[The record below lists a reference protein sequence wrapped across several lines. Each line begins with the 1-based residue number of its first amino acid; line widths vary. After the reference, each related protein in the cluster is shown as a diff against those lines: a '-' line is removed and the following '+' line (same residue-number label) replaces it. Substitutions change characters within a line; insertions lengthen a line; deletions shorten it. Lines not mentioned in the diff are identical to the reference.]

1 MSLTRVFRAGVQI
14 KKPFVEK
21 PASGEDH
28 NIYIYYPHAM
38 GGGVKKL
45 YRKVMN
51 KSGDYDPKHP
61 GTVRCV
67 HKFRSRIRHPTMRI
81 LAQPL
86 AAGLHIHVD
95 TAVRDTG
102 ASQHLRVQSAATFE
116 APDAPRRRDGSYII
130 EEFLTTGGTDVKVYT
145 VGPRYAHAEA
155 RKSPVVDGKVTR
167 SADGKELRFPV
178 LLSPQARHTLL
189 PPAAAFL
196 GFQE

>member
-1 MSLTRVFRAGVQI
+1 MQI

-67 HKFRSRIRHPTMRI
+67 FTSR
-81 LAQPL
+81 
-86 AAGLHIHVD
+86 
-95 TAVRDTG
+95 
-102 ASQHLRVQSAATFE
+102 
-116 APDAPRRRDGSYII
+116 
-130 EEFLTTGGTDVKVYT
+130 
-145 VGPRYAHAEA
+145 
-155 RKSPVVDGKVTR
+155 
-167 SADGKELRFPV
+167 
-178 LLSPQARHTLL
+178 TLC
-189 PPAAAFL
+189 PAFDPCMPWAAAHQLHRKVFL
-196 GFQE
+196 KERQLRY